1 MGPDPVIAPAAGHP
15 PGALVVP
22 PMAGLIGQLVGAIVG
37 GVAWTVSLAAKFI
50 LDTVGALVSLL
61 IPRSWIHAGMS
72 IMHWLVAV
80 PDYTGRITTPS
91 GAHVYGFAG
100 INDLRELFL
109 WVAIATLPLTLIYA
123 SSRAALGSGDHVA
136 MPVIRTLTIAAGLV
150 FYEYAWQQ
158 LGAFCN
164 QLTNF
169 ILGVPAV
176 TVGIQKLFTFIVSG
190 SLLAG
195 WPLIGEILMAAAAG
209 ALLGFIFL
217 KVVVILAGALVYAIG
232 PLMLAIAPTERGEAL
247 ARGWV
252 TIAVG
257 LFVLPVLWAT
267 VFAIAALLLYD
278 STSAASLI
286 ATSSTVGRLIGGVV
300 LAMAGIAGFWVNLKL
315 TKAAAILMGGQLSV
329 MLAVATRG
337 GGRQRTHAAPA
348 AAGAS
353 ASLSGFGRRVSGTG
367 RGVAGA
373 PGGRGGAVLA
383 GAGRGAAALA
393 GGGLLGV
400 GAGAARNGAD
410 AAARSGPGR
419 ALAGT
424 RAGVLASRLARAG
437 RQGWAGAGTGA
448 GATSGAPGV
457 AWPTPAAA
465 AKNKAAPAP
474 GGTQNAASTA
484 NGNGKVGKPGGG
496 GDQVR
501 NGSTPVDGQG
511 GGRRASSAVAGG
523 RSTTATRASWTP
535 PAGVRVPA
543 NVVRAPSTD
552 GRSPRSGE
560 SVAAGQAARRPG
572 SSSTAAPAAG
582 AARNGEPAGP
592 STPGAK
598 SSTPGPAN
606 LNTPGPTPT
615 RPRSPSGS
623 GAPPSGASSTRAS
636 RQGGPRKPTGAPP
649 PPRPAGGSPRRGS
662 EGAGRSAG
670 AGREGR

>member
-1 MGPDPVIAPAAGHP
+1 MRPGPVIAPAVGHP

-22 PMAGLIGQLVGAIVG
+22 PMAGLIGKLVGAIVG

-50 LDTVGALVSLL
+50 LDTLGALVSLL

-109 WVAIATLPLTLIYA
+109 WVAIATLPLTLVYA
-123 SSRAALGSGDHVA
+123 SSRAALGAGDHVA

-150 FYEYAWQQ
+150 FYDYAWQQ

-176 TVGIQKLFTFIVSG
+176 ASGIQKLFTFIVSG

-195 WPLIGEILMAAAAG
+195 WPLIGEILMAGAAA

-232 PLMLAIAPTERGEAL
+232 PLMLAVAPTERGEAL
-247 ARGWV
+247 ARGWATV
-252 TIAVG
+252 AVG

-286 ATSSTVGRLIGGVV
+286 ASGSTVGRLIGGVV
-300 LAMAGIAGFWVNLKL
+300 LAMAGIAGFWVNLRL

-337 GGRQRTHAAPA
+337 GGRQRTHPGPA

-353 ASLSGFGRRVSGTG
+353 ASLSGFGRRVSGAG

-373 PGGRGGAVLA
+373 MVPGGRGGAVLA

-437 RQGWAGAGTGA
+437 RQGWAGAGVGA
-448 GATSGAPGV
+448 GGTSGAGGAV
-457 AWPTPAAA
+457 WPTPAGA
-465 AKNKAAPAP
+465 AKDKTATAP
-474 GGTQNAASTA
+474 GGTQNAASNGDR
-484 NGNGKVGKPGGG
+484 NGNGKVGKPGDG
-496 GDQVR
+496 GDQAR
-501 NGSTPVDGQG
+501 NGSTPVDGQRRG
-511 GGRRASSAVAGG
+511 RGAGNAALGGRT
-523 RSTTATRASWTP
+523 TTATRASSTP
-535 PAGVRVPA
+535 PAGVPVAA

-552 GRSPRSGE
+552 ARSPRSGE
-560 SVAAGQAARRPG
+560 SPPGPPARRRG
-572 SSSTAAPAAG
+572 SSSPAAPPAG
-582 AARNGEPAGP
+582 APSNGGP
-592 STPGAK
+592 RGSSAAGAK

-615 RPRSPSGS
+615 RPRSPSGAGSPAS
-623 GAPPSGASSTRAS
+623 GAS
-636 RQGGPRKPTGAPP
+636 RQGGPPKPAGSPPP
-649 PPRPAGGSPRRGS
+649 PPRPPGRSPRGGP
-662 EGAGRSAG
+662 EGAGRSSG
-670 AGREGR
+670 GGREGR